1 MRGRAPFTV
10 VAYLAVFVA
19 VVLAAVVGGEG
30 VVLWFAG
37 SAVFGAGLVGIYY
50 RSRVA
55 WVLLTSL
62 QAGQLIAAL
71 AAGLAWWVVAI
82 LAVQVAL
89 LLAPPTRR
97 YFRREPPPRELGRAG
112 RLWRATRVVSTVF
125 AGMLVGL
132 WGIAA
137 AFAPDPISGDLDVVR
152 SDRPGIRVLFVGN
165 TLTSD
170 NGMTEMLSE
179 LAEGDP
185 QSVPIFPVQYARRG
199 STLQDAED
207 DSRLLQLIPKA
218 RWNYVVLQEHSQVAS
233 RPGHREGR
241 MFPAA
246 AALDMLTELS
256 RSQTVL
262 FMTGAY
268 GDGDEDNVP
277 GDSYEAMQARLEEGY
292 TALGARIRNA
302 VVPVGI
308 AWRNA
313 LEREPGLD
321 LWADDGR
328 RPSEAGSY
336 LTACVFY
343 GFLEGRQP
351 AWSSFT
357 AGLDR
362 AEARLLA
369 RIAWRAV
376 MERYE

>member
-1 MRGRAPFTV
+1 
-10 VAYLAVFVA
+10 
-19 VVLAAVVGGEG
+19 
-30 VVLWFAG
+30 
-37 SAVFGAGLVGIYY
+37 
-50 RSRVA
+50 
-55 WVLLTSL
+55 
-62 QAGQLIAAL
+62 
-71 AAGLAWWVVAI
+71 
-82 LAVQVAL
+82 VQVAL
-89 LLAPPTRR
+89 LLSPPTRR
-97 YFRREPPPRELGRAG
+97 YFHRDPPRELGRAG
-112 RLWRATRVVSTVF
+112 RLWRATRVVSAVF
-125 AGMLVGL
+125 AGIFVGL
-132 WGIAA
+132 WGLAA
-137 AFAPDPISGDLDVVR
+137 AFEPDPISGELDLVH
-152 SDRPGIRVLFVGN
+152 SDRRGIRVLFVGN

-170 NGMTEMLSE
+170 NGMTEMLRK

-185 QSVPIFPVQYARRG
+185 QSVPPIFPVQYARRG
-199 STLQDAED
+199 STLLDAED
-207 DSRLLQLIPKA
+207 DSRLLRLIPRE
-218 RWNYVVLQEHSQVAS
+218 RWNYVILQEHSQVAS
-233 RPGHREGR
+233 RPGYREGR

-256 RSQTVL
+256 RSQTLL

-268 GDGDEDNVP
+268 EDGDQDNVP
-277 GDSYEAMQARLEEGY
+277 GDSYEAMQARIEQGY
-292 TALGARIRNA
+292 TELGSRIRNS

-308 AWRNA
+308 AWRRA

-343 GFLEGRQP
+343 AFLESRPP

-369 RIAWRAV
+369 QVAWRAV